1 MEQVLLELSKYA
13 ILLLFLMF
21 TLTGFRAIGK
31 NKGRL
36 FYVQRVFLLGVHF
49 LAYVTFFIHTKE
61 MKYLLFYGVQ
71 LIYFIAV
78 MVLYDVFYPKMS
90 KLIVNNMCM
99 LLAIG
104 FVMIARITFDRA
116 VKQFVIVVG
125 ASALGLFVPFFIRK
139 MRWLSKCVW
148 LYAMAGIGLLAVMK
162 LAGSITYGAS
172 ISFRIA
178 GITIQPIELVKIIF
192 VFFLA
197 SFLAKRHDLKS
208 ILIVSAVSAVHV
220 LLLVW
225 SRELGGAL
233 IFCVVYLCLVY
244 VATRQP
250 LYFIGGL
257 AGGSAAAVVAYHL
270 FHHVK
275 VRVLTWSTPFS
286 VIKNDTSQISQSLFA
301 IGIGGWFGMGLME
314 GMPQTIPVASEDF
327 IFSAITEELGMCFS
341 FCMILICLSTFIM
354 FINIATKIREP
365 FYKLVATGLGVGY
378 IFQVFLTIGG
388 GSKFIPLTGVTLPLV
403 SYGGSSVLCS
413 ILIFQII
420 QGIYVLKAKEDK
432 IPYEESED
440 SYEDEE
446 GYYEPDEEYEEEEYD
461 RPDDGYGDEEYD
473 GGTDYYDEEEF
484 DGYDEEYE
492 EEDEEYDGYAG
503 EYEEED
509 GEYDRYAR
517 EYEEE
522 DREYDNA
529 PEEIVFDDFLYQQ
542 VEERERLKRKRAYE
556 EYQSQ
561 KQQKPPK
568 SQYDEY
574 AAADE
579 MQLHIPEEFF
589 DD

>member
-1 MEQVLLELSKYA
+1 MERVLLELSKYI

-36 FYVQRVFLLGVHF
+36 FYVQRGFLLGVHF

-71 LIYFIAV
+71 LLYFIAV

-116 VKQFVIVVG
+116 VKQFVIVVA
-125 ASALGLFVPFFIRK
+125 ASALGLFVPFFIKK
-139 MRWLSKCVW
+139 MRWLSKCTW

-172 ISFRIA
+172 ISFSIA
-178 GITIQPIELVKIIF
+178 GITVQPVEIVKIIF

-197 SFLAKRHDLKS
+197 AFLARRHDLKS
-208 ILIVSAVSAVHV
+208 ILIVSAVCAVHV

-225 SRELGGAL
+225 AKELGGAL
-233 IFCVVYLCLVY
+233 IFCVVYLCLIY

-270 FHHVK
+270 FNHVR

-301 IGIGGWFGMGLME
+301 IGTGGWFGMGLME

-365 FYKLVATGLGVGY
+365 FYKLVATGLGIGY

-413 ILIFQII
+413 IIIFQII
-420 QGIYVLKAKEDK
+420 QGIYVLKAKEDQ
-432 IPYEESED
+432 IPYEE
-440 SYEDEE
+440 
-446 GYYEPDEEYEEEEYD
+446 
-461 RPDDGYGDEEYD
+461 
-473 GGTDYYDEEEF
+473 
-484 DGYDEEYE
+484 E
-492 EEDEEYDGYAG
+492 EEDEEPKEEDEEAYGD
-503 EYEEED
+503 ELYEEYDDEYD
-509 GEYDRYAR
+509 GEYDDEAGYYDDDAF
-517 EYEEE
+517 EGPYEDE
-522 DREYDNA
+522 
-529 PEEIVFDDFLYQQ
+529 PEEIMFDDDFLYQQ
-542 VEERERLKRKRAYE
+542 EEEKERMKRKRAYE
-556 EYQSQ
+556 EY
-561 KQQKPPK
+561 KNQQKPE

-574 AAADE
+574 AATE
-579 MQLHIPEEFF
+579 ELQLHIPEEFF
-589 DD
+589 ED